1 MPPQG
6 AKHAKH
12 NKRKA
17 AAARQGRQAGQ
28 GKRKVVERDTDVFKR
43 RKFIKNNHVESEKED
58 EESSEEEEVQHTNYG
73 KLLQVF
79 GGSGDAGKSAIDSE
93 DDEDDEDDDSED
105 ESDHNGVAEEVNLAV
120 DDGLEEGLED
130 SDLEVDGEE
139 EGDISD
145 LSDGAEDSDQ
155 NDEGGGS
162 EHDEENV
169 HEEKSDDDEGGD
181 EEGEEGEE
189 GGKDGEA
196 GGDPFSSHVDT
207 TLSAE
212 LVKVLGARSWRSSS
226 LALPGAGRVQVQVPA
241 APGEQAVP
249 AARALDEM
257 GLKEKV
263 AAAVGELGE
272 RPRALLSVMAS
283 YQDLCYTERAQAEG
297 EELRRAYCA
306 HALNHM
312 LKTRAKILQNN
323 QKHEAREAGEDRLRD
338 QGFTR
343 PKVLIIVPFKEAARR
358 VVETLISLL
367 FPDGTKGNVSN
378 RKRFDQDYRK
388 VVTNRKDKPD
398 DYYDTFEGDLDD
410 SFKLGLAVTK
420 NSLKLYTDFY
430 NSDILVSSPLGL
442 RLVTGL
448 EGEEGEGRREEGD
461 TDFLSSI
468 ELVVVDQADVLL
480 MSNWDHL
487 ATVVDQLNLQP
498 KESHGVDFGRV
509 RLWSLDGQARHYRQT
524 ILLSGVPAP
533 QINTIWNQKCNNY
546 RGKVRVANPVAG
558 SGSLARV
565 LADTPLVWHRV
576 ACSSLA
582 DSLEQRFKYLTERMM
597 PQFSRDAMDHTLL
610 FVPNYFDF
618 VKVRNWFKASDLDYA
633 EISEYSKDKRVAKA
647 RDQFYHNEKHFLLYT
662 GRAHFYRRFRIK
674 GVRHLV
680 IYQPPT
686 LPGTLADLAN
696 LQQQCFQNPRGG
708 SESNMSCTVL
718 YTRYDT
724 LQLAGCV
731 GSETAGAMLAADSPV
746 HRLQPRAA

>member
-79 GGSGDAGKSAIDSE
+79 GGSGDAVKAAIDSE

-105 ESDHNGVAEEVNLAV
+105 ECDHNGVAEEDNLAV

-226 LALPGAGRVQVQVPA
+226 LALPGVGRVQVQVPA

-509 RLWSLDGQARHYRQT
+509 RLWSLDGQARW
-524 ILLSGVPAP
+524 V
-533 QINTIWNQKCNNY
+533 
-546 RGKVRVANPVAG
+546 VARIHLHLRLHLHLHLHLHPHPHLHLHLQVA
-558 SGSLARV
+558 LHPCRRDTDV
-565 LADTPLVWHRV
+565 TKLLADLHKLKRGEKLATPTRTAREEREEEAV
-576 ACSSLA
+576 AEVGVQ
-582 DSLEQRFKYLTERMM
+582 EQEVEEEVVARRER
-597 PQFSRDAMDHTLL
+597 QVET
-610 FVPNYFDF
+610 
-618 VKVRNWFKASDLDYA
+618 FKASADY
-633 EISEYSKDKRVAKA
+633 
-647 RDQFYHNEKHFLLYT
+647 
-662 GRAHFYRRFRIK
+662 RAY
-674 GVRHLV
+674 
-680 IYQPPT
+680 
-686 LPGTLADLAN
+686 
-696 LQQQCFQNPRGG
+696 
-708 SESNMSCTVL
+708 
-718 YTRYDT
+718 
-724 LQLAGCV
+724 
-731 GSETAGAMLAADSPV
+731 LAAV
-746 HRLQPRAA
+746 PRKQRSRRMPSTPERRRRCGGEVWLWWC